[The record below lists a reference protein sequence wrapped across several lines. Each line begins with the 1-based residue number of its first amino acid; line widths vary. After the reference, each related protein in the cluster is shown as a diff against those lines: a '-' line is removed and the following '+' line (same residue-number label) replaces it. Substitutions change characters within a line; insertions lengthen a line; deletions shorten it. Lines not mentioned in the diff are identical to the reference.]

1 MRRLMQEVDQ
11 VIGSVKLQTDHPE
24 LFHYT
29 GPDVLKH
36 IVRGNTIWATHFRN
50 LSDSKEITVLKEPLY
65 HELVKLFDELVAARG
80 RDVKRRFKHYGGAPP
95 QARKFVDS
103 IYKATFEIDDP
114 NRAVD
119 AFTTSFSTHSADSEY
134 ERENGLESQWE
145 CYGKQGFCIV
155 FDTVQMCHILKAES
169 DKHDWTHLNLD
180 PVRYAVEGV
189 SLRDHFPELIAAAR
203 SSINQFLNSVRN
215 PEIAIVQFLEGATL
229 MKHADFIEEREV
241 RIVAIPGAE
250 GYQKQG
256 TIEKPNYVW
265 NPLPAIRPR
274 PDGTDRRYVNLFEG
288 CDVTLPIKRVIV
300 GPSPQQAEHVA
311 EARDLIGPDRV
322 VVSKPRP

>member
-1 MRRLMQEVDQ
+1 MQEVGQ

-36 IVRGNTIWATHFRN
+36 IVYGNTIWATHFRD
-50 LSDSKEITVLKEPLY
+50 LSDSKEITVLKEPMY
-65 HELVKLFDELVAARG
+65 HELVKLFDEAVAARG
-80 RDVKRRFKHYGGAPP
+80 RNIKRRFRHYGGAPP
-95 QARKFVDS
+95 QARRFVDS

-145 CYGKQGFCIV
+145 CYGKDGFCIV
-155 FDTVQMCHILKAES
+155 FDTVQMCRILKVES

-215 PEIAIVQFLEGATL
+215 PEMAIVQFLEGATL
-229 MKHADFIEEREV
+229 MKLPTSSRSARSGSSPFLAPRATRSRGRSRSRTTFGIRCRRSARVRTGPAADTLTSSR
-241 RIVAIPGAE
+241 VA
-250 GYQKQG
+250 
-256 TIEKPNYVW
+256 T
-265 NPLPAIRPR
+265 
-274 PDGTDRRYVNLFEG
+274 
-288 CDVTLPIKRVIV
+288 
-300 GPSPQQAEHVA
+300 
-311 EARDLIGPDRV
+311 
-322 VVSKPRP
+322 